1 MAAAAFALG
10 LSLAGPQAA
19 GVAVADDADPSSVSA
34 EQTAQT
40 RPTQSSTAQTS
51 PTQTSPT
58 QTGPARSGRSAQPVT
73 GRAARASSA
82 PVGESAVP
90 ESGAPATEAEA
101 GADRPAR
108 AAARAAAAAA
118 VGGSDTPTGTARRGK
133 AGRTPAVTAANDQAP
148 AAEAATD
155 RAEVT
160 PEARIE
166 QDVSALVGDQGAAAV
181 ADAGPLASTESVTA
195 APTRARAVAGVATV
209 SVPIGTAAA
218 TSVIDWFSALV
229 APFQALLEGVAL
241 LVRRTFFNQAPYL
254 TPLQTTGQLTGPIN
268 GTLGAVDPEGDPI
281 TYRVTAAPAYGS
293 VEIGADGSY
302 TYTPGE
308 GFTGI
313 DNFNVAATDTGFHI
327 NLLDLFRPEST
338 EAFIQVAQNPTRP
351 MLTFTFV
358 YGAGSQHW
366 TPQARSA
373 LQTAA
378 TLLASRLIVTA
389 PTTIT
394 YDVTAQNSI
403 LSTTLATAGSDL
415 TGTDPGFY
423 ATVVEKKIQTGVDS
437 NGSDADG
444 EIEWNFGPSWALGN
458 SVGGLQYDFTSTAMH
473 ELLHTFGFLSYVD
486 RPGANT
492 GQTWTTFDSFIVTSG
507 STPVISPSDFR
518 WITAYNPNLTGG
530 NGGLYFGGTNA
541 VAVYGG
547 LVPLHTPN
555 PWQSG
560 SSISHL
566 DESTPSSGTHLMNP
580 TVSTGLGLR
589 ELSPMELAILKDL
602 GYNVTETPPVALFL
616 VVFGLVRRRKT
627 TQR

>member
-1 MAAAAFALG
+1 VAAAAFALG

-40 RPTQSSTAQTS
+40 SPTQSSTAQTS
-51 PTQTSPT
+51 ST
-58 QTGPARSGRSAQPVT
+58 QTGPARSGRAAQPVT

-82 PVGESAVP
+82 RVEESAVP
-90 ESGAPATEAEA
+90 ESGVPAAEAEA

-148 AAEAATD
+148 AAEAATG
-155 RAEVT
+155 RAVVA
-160 PEARIE
+160 PEARLE
-166 QDVSALVGDQGAAAV
+166 QDVSAPVGDQDAAAI
-181 ADAGPLASTESVTA
+181 ADALASTESLTA

-378 TLLASRLIVTA
+378 TLLASRIVVTA

-507 STPVISPSDFR
+507 STPVINPSDFR

-530 NGGLYFGGTNA
+530 NDGLYFGGTNA

-580 TVSTGLGLR
+580 TVSTGLGIR

>member
-40 RPTQSSTAQTS
+40 SPTQSSTAQTS

-58 QTGPARSGRSAQPVT
+58 QTGPARSGRAAQPVT

-82 PVGESAVP
+82 RVEESAVP
-90 ESGAPATEAEA
+90 ESGVPAAAAEA

-148 AAEAATD
+148 AAEAATG
-155 RAEVT
+155 RAVVA
-160 PEARIE
+160 PEARLE
-166 QDVSALVGDQGAAAV
+166 QDVSAPVGDQDAAAI
-181 ADAGPLASTESVTA
+181 ADALASTESLTA

-378 TLLASRLIVTA
+378 TLLASRIVVTA

-507 STPVISPSDFR
+507 STPVINPSDFR

-530 NGGLYFGGTNA
+530 NDGLYFGGTNA

>member
-40 RPTQSSTAQTS
+40 SPIQSSTAQTS
-51 PTQTSPT
+51 ST
-58 QTGPARSGRSAQPVT
+58 QTGPARSGRAAQPVT

-82 PVGESAVP
+82 RVEESAVP
-90 ESGAPATEAEA
+90 ESGVPAAEAEA

-148 AAEAATD
+148 AAEAATG
-155 RAEVT
+155 RAVVA
-160 PEARIE
+160 PEARLE
-166 QDVSALVGDQGAAAV
+166 QDVSAPVGDQDAAAI
-181 ADAGPLASTESVTA
+181 ADALASTESLTA
-195 APTRARAVAGVATV
+195 APTRARAVAGAATV

-378 TLLASRLIVTA
+378 TLLASRIVVTA

-507 STPVISPSDFR
+507 STPVINPSDFR

-530 NGGLYFGGTNA
+530 NDGLYFGGTNA

>member
-1 MAAAAFALG
+1 MSVVRNGARVAAAAFALG

-40 RPTQSSTAQTS
+40 S

-58 QTGPARSGRSAQPVT
+58 QTGPARSGRSTQPVT
-73 GRAARASSA
+73 GRAARASAA
-82 PVGESAVP
+82 PVGESAGP
-90 ESGAPATEAEA
+90 ESGVPTAEAET

-108 AAARAAAAAA
+108 AAARAAAVAA
-118 VGGSDTPTGTARRGK
+118 VGGSDTPTGTTRRGK
-133 AGRTPAVTAANDQAP
+133 AGRTPAVTATNDQAP

-166 QDVSALVGDQGAAAV
+166 QDVSALVGDQGAAAI
-181 ADAGPLASTESVTA
+181 ADAGPLASTESVA
-195 APTRARAVAGVATV
+195 VVPTRARAVAAVATV

-302 TYTPGE
+302 AYTPGE

-358 YGAGSQHW
+358 YGAGSQYW

-378 TLLASRLIVTA
+378 TLLASRLVVTA

-486 RPGANT
+486 RAGANT

-507 STPVISPSDFR
+507 SAPVISPSDFR

-530 NGGLYFGGTNA
+530 NDGLYFGGTNA

-580 TVSTGLGLR
+580 TVSTGLGIR

-602 GYNVTETPPVALFL
+602 GYNVTETPPVALFF

>member
-1 MAAAAFALG
+1 VAAAAFALG

-40 RPTQSSTAQTS
+40 SPTQSSTAQTS

-58 QTGPARSGRSAQPVT
+58 QTGPARSGRAAQPVT

-82 PVGESAVP
+82 RVEESAVP
-90 ESGAPATEAEA
+90 ESGVPAAAAEA

-148 AAEAATD
+148 AAEAATG
-155 RAEVT
+155 RAVVA
-160 PEARIE
+160 PEARLE
-166 QDVSALVGDQGAAAV
+166 QDVSAPVGDQDAAAI
-181 ADAGPLASTESVTA
+181 ADALASTESLTA

-378 TLLASRLIVTA
+378 TLLASRIVVTA

-507 STPVISPSDFR
+507 STPVINPSDFR

-530 NGGLYFGGTNA
+530 NDGLYFGGTNA

>member
-1 MAAAAFALG
+1 
-10 LSLAGPQAA
+10 
-19 GVAVADDADPSSVSA
+19 
-34 EQTAQT
+34 
-40 RPTQSSTAQTS
+40 
-51 PTQTSPT
+51 
-58 QTGPARSGRSAQPVT
+58 
-73 GRAARASSA
+73 
-82 PVGESAVP
+82 
-90 ESGAPATEAEA
+90 
-101 GADRPAR
+101 
-108 AAARAAAAAA
+108 
-118 VGGSDTPTGTARRGK
+118 
-133 AGRTPAVTAANDQAP
+133 
-148 AAEAATD
+148 
-155 RAEVT
+155 VT

-166 QDVSALVGDQGAAAV
+166 QDVSALFGDQGVAAI
-181 ADAGPLASTESVTA
+181 ADAGPLASTESVAA
-195 APTRARAVAGVATV
+195 APTRARAVASVATV
-209 SVPIGTAAA
+209 SVPIGAATA

-254 TPLQTTGQLTGPIN
+254 TPLQTTGQLAGPIN

-281 TYRVTAAPAYGS
+281 TYRVTAAPEYGS

-302 TYTPGE
+302 TYTPGA

-358 YGAGSQHW
+358 YGAGSQYW

-378 TLLASRLIVTA
+378 TLLASRLVVTA

-394 YDVTAQNSI
+394 YDVTAKNSI
-403 LSTTLATAGSDL
+403 LSSTLATAGSNL

-437 NGSDADG
+437 NGSEADG

-566 DESTPSSGTHLMNP
+566 DESTPSSDTHLMNP
-580 TVSTGLGLR
+580 TVSTGLGIR

-602 GYNVTETPPVALFL
+602 GYNVTETPPIALFF

-627 TQR
+627 TQS

>member
-40 RPTQSSTAQTS
+40 SPTQSSTAQTS
-51 PTQTSPT
+51 ST
-58 QTGPARSGRSAQPVT
+58 QTGPARSGRAAQPVT

-82 PVGESAVP
+82 RVEESAVP
-90 ESGAPATEAEA
+90 ESGVPAAEAEA

-148 AAEAATD
+148 AAEAATG
-155 RAEVT
+155 RAVVA
-160 PEARIE
+160 PEARLE
-166 QDVSALVGDQGAAAV
+166 QDVSAPVGDQDAAAI
-181 ADAGPLASTESVTA
+181 ADALASTESLTA

-378 TLLASRLIVTA
+378 TLLASRIVVTA

-507 STPVISPSDFR
+507 STPVINPSDFR

-530 NGGLYFGGTNA
+530 NDGLYFGGTNA